1 MNLDLE
7 KYKRK
12 TSSRHHYIPK
22 FLINGFTN
30 QEGKLYVYDKEKD
43 FIQDKSR
50 VPKSIFFEWDR
61 NNITLPDKTE
71 SSILEDFLFLEIDN
85 TGSEVV
91 KYFQE
96 TKLNE
101 IQFTYDNIAQFLYFL
116 ICLFWRI
123 PKTDFAV
130 DQLVKSAEIRI
141 NGINPDILKKDKYF
155 VKAQRA
161 GIIRHTIKEMISN
174 GESFK
179 KFVNIHQIQDN
190 ILVIGDNPL
199 LYRKL
204 TQEFSS
210 FGKEDFLIA
219 VSSNRIF
226 SSTKHDLG
234 VLSRIN
240 AVAYNTAV
248 IRQSVRYVCCGD
260 LDVLEKSI
268 KTYKMMCN
276 SGFTHGFEEA
286 PFRV

>member
-1 MNLDLE
+1 MNLNLD

-30 QEGKLYVYDKEKD
+30 QQGKLYVYDKEKD
-43 FIQDKSR
+43 FIQNNSR
-50 VPKSIFFEWDR
+50 PPKSIFFEWDR

-71 SSILEDFLFLEIDN
+71 SSIIEDFLFQEIDN
-85 TGSEVV
+85 IGSEVV

-96 TKLNE
+96 TKLQE
-101 IQFTYDNIAQFLYFL
+101 IQFNDDNVAQFLYFL

-130 DQLVKSAEIRI
+130 DDLVKNAEIRI
-141 NGINPDILKKDKYF
+141 NGINPDILKKDKAF
-155 VKAQRA
+155 IKVQRT

-179 KFVNIHQIQDN
+179 KFVNIHRIQDN

-210 FGKEDFLIA
+210 FGKEDFIIA
-219 VSSNRIF
+219 ISSNRIF
-226 SSTKHDLG
+226 SSTKYDLG
-234 VLSRIN
+234 TLSKIN

-248 IRQSVRYVCCGD
+248 IRQSVRYVCCGN
-260 LDVLEKSI
+260 LDVLEKSV
-268 KTYKMMCN
+268 KTYKMMRD
-276 SGFTHGFEEA
+276 SGFTYGFEEV